1 MQSNTIATRRHFSQ
15 IVITYWNGEG
25 NPQHTNYI
33 PATKENFDEF
43 IIGPAE
49 QCHQERMQTMRQTWE
64 KLKSSTKLEPEL
76 VSQAVAE
83 ISTTPAVAEISTTPT
98 QLSEKPVAAFKVKPA
113 MSGGIPILEVYPIRA
128 EGSLSTNFKGSM
140 VLNYIDDE
148 TIKVIPSDGTTRRRP
163 ANQYTIYT
171 GGSQPTIKPDSPFY
185 LPLRKEIVNDIHA
198 TIYATKV
205 DGVWKLVL
213 PFAILV

>member
-1 MQSNTIATRRHFSQ
+1 MLNARPKHINQ
-15 IVITYWNGEG
+15 IVITYYDGEG
-25 NPQHTNYI
+25 LPRHTVWL
-33 PATKENFDEF
+33 PVTADNFDTH
-43 IIGPAE
+43 IIQPAE
-49 QCHQERMQTMRQTWE
+49 ESHKHRMDAMINTWD
-64 KLKSSTKLEPEL
+64 KLNKPKPSK